1 MTSAKTLH
9 LPPPPPPPTSLSC
22 ILYVRSL
29 KAVAIYRSV
38 SSTRSNIYD
47 GAFLQKYLATKKKEA
62 LPQMFNWVLNTHLVY
77 FVGVVELCVSRASPD
92 FSIPKSRFFEP
103 SIARIILC

>member
-1 MTSAKTLH
+1 MTSAKT

-47 GAFLQKYLATKKKEA
+47 GAFLQKYLAIKKKK
-62 LPQMFNWVLNTHLVY
+62 LY
-77 FVGVVELCVSRASPD
+77 SRCSTG
-92 FSIPKSRFFEP
+92 F
-103 SIARIILC
+103 

>member
-9 LPPPPPPPTSLSC
+9 LPPPPPPTSLSC

-47 GAFLQKYLATKKKEA
+47 GAFLQKYLAIKKKSSTA
-62 LPQMFNWVLNTHLVY
+62 DVQLGSKYASGIFCWCCR
-77 FVGVVELCVSRASPD
+77 VVCIS
-92 FSIPKSRFFEP
+92 SIP
-103 SIARIILC
+103 